1 MKSLSDKIDD
11 YFEVELLYTM
21 ADVQGDVRNILR
33 QFIKELKEVMANK
46 KVLAKE
52 IMQKPHIMYD
62 LMIEEIDKLAGKDLR

>member
-11 YFEVELLYTM
+11 YFEVELLDTM